1 MLTAKSD
8 VKETNILTKKE
19 CDVVV
24 SMLEQAMYKNE
35 KANVNL
41 RFNKVNENHFQVFN
55 DAEKDGDTSRIVI
68 EGKISPA
75 DEKWGKDCVSLELN
89 FAELNVNPETGEPV
103 TDDWYA
109 AFHSLAKR
117 GFVAATVGSSTVI
130 PTNAPA
136 VAFELLNKSYYG
148 YQILEDFKGPDGK
161 TYKRPGKSFVKL
173 SSSCKIDEKFIDV
186 INAIPK
192 AKVWLVLG
200 KGKAEESARF
210 MNVVDEKDLESVIG
224 VKPTDIMKM
233 WELVESRKILPIYP
247 IGRTMEQCIETSFVL
262 VEQTLAENSINP
274 NFTKTNIIL

>member
-1 MLTAKSD
+1 MLTAKSN

-19 CDVVV
+19 CNVVV

-35 KANVNL
+35 KSNVNL
-41 RFNKVNENHFQVFN
+41 RFNKIDENHFQVFN
-55 DAEKDGDTSRIVI
+55 DAEKDGDISRIVI

-89 FAELNVNPETGEPV
+89 FAELVVNPETNEPE

-136 VAFELLNKSYYG
+136 FAFELLNKSYYG
-148 YQILEDFKGPDGK
+148 YQILEDFKAPDGK

-186 INAIPK
+186 INPIPK

-210 MNVVDEKDLESVIG
+210 MNVVDEKDLESVVG
-224 VKPTDIMKM
+224 VKPTDTMKM

-247 IGRTMEQCIETSFVL
+247 IGQTMEQCIESSCVL